1 MNLHITVHM
10 TENEIINYIKR
21 SISDIARKCGV
32 SDADVIKEM
41 KELCNR

>member
-1 MNLHITVHM
+1 MNLHIIVHM
-10 TENEIINYIKR
+10 KDEIINYIKR

-32 SDADVIKEM
+32 SDTDVIKEM